1 MMKRTDLVALA
12 YRAIY
17 ESDARTM
24 QAFLAFAAPI
34 VAGDDLAIEQL
45 GELSDLFE
53 ISMSYERS
61 RAFGGQEQ
69 VHVRMVNT
77 LHALRERL
85 PETV

>member
-17 ESDARTM
+17 ECDPRTM

-34 VAGDDLAIEQL
+34 VAGDDQAVETL
-45 GELSDLFE
+45 GELSDLFQ

-69 VHVRMVNT
+69 VHIRLLNT

-85 PETV
+85 PETA